1 MAQKPREV
9 HVIPTHGSIT
19 SAVNAEAGDADA
31 SVRPEMMVQRGQR
44 IGRLAIGGLV
54 LWVASLVLALATLN
68 LHGLALNW
76 THTLAIVTGTLAL
89 VMVGVSVR
97 NLYTLVSTIR
107 GSANMGSY
115 KLEKLLGKGGM
126 GEVWSAKHRLLAR
139 PAAVKLIKAQ
149 AMGAGSGS
157 TSDAATARVRF
168 AREAQAIARL
178 SSPHTV
184 QLYDFG
190 IADSGDFYYVME
202 LLQGFTMEAM
212 VERYGQVDPA
222 RVIYLLVQAAE
233 SLAEA
238 HQAGLV
244 HRDVK
249 PANLFVCRYGMR
261 FDFVKVLD
269 FGLVKDRTR
278 DMSNT
283 TVTTDGTITGTPAYM
298 APEIALGKI
307 NIDARADIY
316 SLGCVAFWLLT
327 GKNLFEGETVME
339 VLVRHVNAKPPSI
352 RDHVEV
358 DLPAGLEDVIL
369 RCLAKDPD
377 ERPQTMDE
385 LIHGLLSIRLD
396 APWNF
401 ARARRWWEAHVPDA
415 PTISATGA
423 DTAIRDRA
431 VNEAV
436 ARAEAVSGERR

>member
-1 MAQKPREV
+1 MTQNPREV
-9 HVIPTHGSIT
+9 HFIPTHGT
-19 SAVNAEAGDADA
+19 VTHAVNAEVRDE
-31 SVRPEMMVQRGQR
+31 VRPEMMVRRGQR
-44 IGRLAIGGLV
+44 IGRLAIAGLC
-54 LWVASLVLALATLN
+54 LWVSSLVLALVTLN
-68 LHGLALNW
+68 LHGLVLNW

-89 VMVGVSVR
+89 ILMGVSVR
-97 NLYTLVSTIR
+97 NLYTLVSTLR

-115 KLEKLLGKGGM
+115 NLERLLGKGGM

-157 TSDAATARVRF
+157 NADVETARVRF

-184 QLYDFG
+184 QLFDFG

-202 LLQGFTMEAM
+202 LLNGFTMEQM

-249 PANLFVCRYGMR
+249 PANIFVCRYGMR
-261 FDFVKVLD
+261 YDFVKVLD

-278 DMSNT
+278 ELT
-283 TVTTDGTITGTPAYM
+283 AQTVTTDGTITGTPAYM

-327 GKNLFEGETVME
+327 GKNLFEGDTVME
-339 VLVRHVNAKPPSI
+339 VLVRHVNAKPPSL

-358 DLPAGLEDVIL
+358 ELPDGLEEAIL
-369 RCLAKDPD
+369 RTLAKDPD
-377 ERPQTMDE
+377 DRPQTMDE
-385 LIHGLLSIRLD
+385 LIHELLSVKVD

-401 ARARRWWEAHVPDA
+401 ARARRWWEAHVPEVPA
-415 PTISATGA
+415 ISATGA
-423 DTAIRDRA
+423 DSAVRDRA
-431 VNEAV
+431 VHAAV
-436 ARAEAVSGERR
+436 AAAAAVSSERR

>member
-1 MAQKPREV
+1 MQF
-9 HVIPTHGSIT
+9 IPTHGSIS
-19 SAVNAEAGDADA
+19 SAVNAEVQD
-31 SVRPEMMVQRGQR
+31 VRPEMMVRRGQR
-44 IGRLAIGGLV
+44 IGRLAICGMI
-54 LWVASLVLALATLN
+54 LWVASLVLALFTLN

-76 THTLAIVTGTLAL
+76 THTLAIATATLAL
-89 VMVGVSVR
+89 VLMGLSVR
-97 NLYTLVSTIR
+97 SLYALVSNIR

-115 KLEKLLGKGGM
+115 KLDKLLGKGGM

-149 AMGAGSGS
+149 ALGAGSGS
-157 TSDAATARVRF
+157 SNDVATARVRF

-184 QLYDFG
+184 QLFDFG

-202 LLQGFTMEAM
+202 LLDGFTMEQM

-222 RVIYLLVQAAE
+222 RVIYLIVQAAE

-238 HQAGLV
+238 HHAGLV

-249 PANLFVCRYGMR
+249 PANIFVCHYGMR
-261 FDFVKVLD
+261 YDFVKVLD

-278 DMSNT
+278 ESLAAK

-298 APEIALGKI
+298 APEIALGKV
-307 NIDARADIY
+307 NVDARADIY
-316 SLGCVAFWLLT
+316 ALGCVAFWLLT
-327 GKNLFEGETVME
+327 GKNLFEGDTVME
-339 VLVRHVNAKPPSI
+339 VLVRHVNMTPPSI
-352 RDHVEV
+352 KDYVEMP
-358 DLPAGLEDVIL
+358 LPDGLEEAIL
-369 RCLAKDPD
+369 RALAKDPD

-385 LIHGLLSIRLD
+385 FIHELLSVRVD

-415 PTISATGA
+415 PAILALGA
-423 DTAIRDRA
+423 DSAVRDAA
-431 VNEAV
+431 VDEAV
-436 ARAEAVSGERR
+436 AVANAVSGERR